1 MPKFYEYRDIEVGV
15 DIDIDEFLDRCNNS
29 EKDELI
35 DALIE
40 DGYLKKDCRKNYEE
54 VDHSP
59 TEAQFIEAIDKLRNK
74 WNMLSQEE
82 EQLILN
88 IANRF

>member
-1 MPKFYEYRDIEVGV
+1 MPKFYEYRDIEVDV
-15 DIDIDEFLDRCNNS
+15 DIDIDEFLDKCNNR

-35 DALIE
+35 YALIE
-40 DGYLKKDCRKNYEE
+40 DGYLKKDCRRNFEE
-54 VDHSP
+54 VDYSP
-59 TEAQFIEAIDKLRNK
+59 TEAQFVEAVDKLRNK

>member
-1 MPKFYEYRDIEVGV
+1 MPRFYEYQDVEVDL
-15 DIDIDEFLDRCNNS
+15 DIDIDEFLNKCDSS
-29 EKDELI
+29 EKEELI

-40 DGYLKKDCRKNYEE
+40 DGYLKKHCRLNFNEVNYS
-54 VDHSP
+54 V
-59 TEAQFIEAIDKLRNK
+59 TEAQFVEALDKLMNK